1 MTLVIKQEKPVVAE
15 MGNGLEMEI
24 SYHSIEGDL
33 YFQSYAVIEFAFI
46 HSCVGL
52 ISSTEVTLANIEQK
66 EIVKSLFVKSSNY
79 GRDTVF
85 FSNDEAILNDR
96 GWVEDY
102 REREE
107 VA

>member
-15 MGNGLEMEI
+15 MGNGLQMEI

-46 HSCVGL
+46 HSSVCL
-52 ISSTEVTLANIEQK
+52 ISSTEVTLANIEQN

-79 GRDTVF
+79 SRDTIF
-85 FSNDEAILNDR
+85 FSNDEAISSDS
-96 GWVEDY
+96 GWTKDHMEQ
-102 REREE
+102 EE
-107 VA
+107 EA

>member
-1 MTLVIKQEKPVVAE
+1 MTLVIKQEKPVIAE
-15 MGNGLEMEI
+15 MGNGLQMEI

-66 EIVKSLFVKSSNY
+66 EIVKSLFVKSSTY
-79 GRDTVF
+79 SRDAIF
-85 FSNDEAILNDR
+85 FSNDEAISNDMV
-96 GWVEDY
+96 WTKDHMEQ
-102 REREE
+102 EE